1 MRPLKRLDFR
11 EVYKMAAKQNEA
23 NKLRELT
30 LFLFVFSNKRKQQ
43 TNEQTT
49 KLVRGHIVFLFAS
62 NPAHAH
68 KHT

>member
-23 NKLRELT
+23 NKLRQLT
-30 LFLFVFSNKRKQQ
+30 LFLFFFSNKRKQQ
-43 TNEQTT
+43 TNEKTT